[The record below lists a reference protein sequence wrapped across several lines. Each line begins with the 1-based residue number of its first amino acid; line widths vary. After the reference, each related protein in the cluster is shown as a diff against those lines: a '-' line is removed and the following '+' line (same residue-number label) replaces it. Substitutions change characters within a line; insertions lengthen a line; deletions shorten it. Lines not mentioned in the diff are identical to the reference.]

1 MNAVEEKKTD
11 HSVKVKKR
19 VAIADGVTSKRVVQP
34 SVEEQQIAE
43 VERTFTDR
51 WEW

>member
-1 MNAVEEKKTD
+1 MNAVEEGKID
-11 HSVKVKKR
+11 RGVKVKKR
-19 VAIADGVTSKRVVQP
+19 VAVVSGATSKEVVQP
-34 SVEEQQIAE
+34 SAEEQQIAE